1 MDEIK
6 NERQILLKLKHENIA
21 AMKSAWADST
31 YYYILLDYALN
42 GDLLGFLK
50 RNRKSKY
57 PIFNTL
63 NSFKKI

>member
-50 RNRKSKY
+50 RKMMCG
-57 PIFNTL
+57 L
-63 NSFKKI
+63 